1 MVVKNE
7 MEAIKALSEKFSSG
21 VWTPVLSSLNETAP
35 TVSLTMQQR
44 KICKNWKVSFCA
56 VLSGR
61 TNNCSKWNK

>member
-1 MVVKNE
+1 MSMPLKRILE
-7 MEAIKALSEKFSSG
+7 KIKDMQLKEG
-21 VWTPVLSSLNETAP
+21 TWTPVLSCQNETAP